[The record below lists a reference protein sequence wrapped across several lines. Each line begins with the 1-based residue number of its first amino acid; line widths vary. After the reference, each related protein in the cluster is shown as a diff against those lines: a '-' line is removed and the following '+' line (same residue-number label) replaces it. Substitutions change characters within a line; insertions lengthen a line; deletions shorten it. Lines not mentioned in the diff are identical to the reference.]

1 MHDAVQCGK
10 KQIVELL
17 ISKKANINIK
27 GTDGRAPLHKAIAT
41 GNIDIVNLLKSHGAL
56 L

>member
-1 MHDAVQCGK
+1 
-10 KQIVELL
+10 L

-27 GTDGRAPLHKAIAT
+27 GADGRAPLHEAIAN
-41 GNIDIVNLLKSHGAL
+41 GNIDIVKFLKSHGAL